1 MLRPMK
7 TQLALAAVLL
17 PLSVSAQTFFV
28 TVDGGGVSVDS
39 GAANQGAPYPS
50 VISITDSFGIIVDL
64 NVVLHG
70 VTHAVPQD
78 FDIVLVGPNG
88 QSVMLF
94 SDSGGNNAIN
104 GLTLTFDDAALVA
117 LGNGQITSGTY
128 LPSNN
133 GGLDDGLPGPGPTAP
148 YGPSLA
154 VFNNITPMG
163 DWNLFVYDDRNNDG
177 GQITG
182 WSLQFELTP
191 VPEPSTYALLALGL
205 GSAFFVRRRMR
216 R

>member
-1 MLRPMK
+1 MK
-7 TQLALAAVLL
+7 TQLAIAAVLL

-28 TVDGGGVSVDS
+28 TVDGGGATVGS
-39 GAANQGAPYPS
+39 GAAGVGTPYPS
-50 VISITDSFGIIVDL
+50 TISITDSFGIIVDL

-70 VTHAVPQD
+70 VTHAIAQD

-88 QSVMLF
+88 QSVMLM

-104 GLTLTFDDAALVA
+104 GLTLTFDDAALA
-117 LGNGQITSGTY
+117 GLGSGQIVSGTY

-133 GGLDDGLPGPGPTAP
+133 GGLDDGLPGPGPSAP

-163 DWNLFVYDDRNNDG
+163 DWQLFVYDDKNNDG

-182 WSLQFELTP
+182 WSLQMELTP

-205 GSAFFVRRRMR
+205 GSVFLVRRRMR